1 MHKIKFSGIV
11 LAAGSGKRM
20 NSDLPKQYMEIDKK
34 PLIYYTL
41 KAFEESLVDEI
52 ILVVHEGD
60 ISYVKS
66 DIVEKN
72 SFKKVSQIISG
83 GSERIWSVKKGVE
96 ASSGDYVLIHDGAR
110 AFVSS
115 KLIDEMAGA
124 AEIYQ
129 AAVAAVPSKDTI
141 KVSDETDYIKSTPDR
156 NTLWMVQTPQAFLKE
171 KLLKAYDL
179 LGDNKAVTNKITD
192 DASIMEKAGTPV
204 KLIMGEYTNIK
215 VTTSEDLIIGRAII
229 ESDRFH

>member
-1 MHKIKFSGIV
+1 MDKIKFSGIV

-20 NSDLPKQYMEIDKK
+20 NSDLPKQYMEINRK

-41 KAFEESLVDEI
+41 KAFEDSLVDEI
-52 ILVVHEGD
+52 ILVVPEGD
-60 ISYVKS
+60 VSYVKS

-72 SFKKVSQIISG
+72 GFKKVSHIICG
-83 GSERIWSVKKGVE
+83 GSERIWSVKKGLE
-96 ASSGDYVLIHDGAR
+96 ASSGEYVLIHDGAR

-141 KVSDETDYIKSTPDR
+141 KVSDETEYVKSTPDR
-156 NTLWMVQTPQAFLKE
+156 NALWIVQTPQAFSKD
-171 KLLKAYDL
+171 KLMAAYDML
-179 LGDNKAVTNKITD
+179 KDDKISMMKITD
-192 DASIMEKAGTPV
+192 DAGIMEKAGTPV

-215 VTTSEDLIIGRAII
+215 VTTPDDLVIGRAII
-229 ESDRFH
+229 ESNKQN